1 VQTSAGR
8 FFYAHDGQG
17 QMAKKKRKAAAD
29 EQVSF
34 RSRIKNFIPA
44 YSTKD
49 LKPHPNNW
57 RLHPE
62 TQKDLLSGLLDRFG
76 KIDAILA
83 YESER
88 YGGIVVIDGHQR
100 QEMDAEYPVILLDVT
115 DDEASEILMTY
126 NPLAE
131 LATQDTEAYRN
142 LLASVNAD
150 ELQASR
156 ELAAIA
162 QSVLGE
168 QVVPDEETPVTL
180 KRVEVKAPPQMIWVV
195 VGIPINEF
203 GSVNNIVEQLQIIP
217 NVLVEMTPSDW
228 KPPGK

>member
-1 VQTSAGR
+1 MG
-8 FFYAHDGQG
+8 
-17 QMAKKKRKAAAD
+17 KKKRKAADD

-34 RSRIKNFIPA
+34 RSRIKEFIP
-44 YSTKD
+44 SFPTKD

-62 TQKDLLSGLLDRFG
+62 TQKDLLGGLLDRFG

-83 YESER
+83 YDSDKF
-88 YGGIVVIDGHQR
+88 GGRVVIDGHQR

-115 DDEASEILMTY
+115 DDEAAEILMTY
-126 NPLAE
+126 NPLSE
-131 LATQDTEAYRN
+131 LATQDTDAYRE
-142 LLASVNAD
+142 LLATVNAA
-150 ELQASR
+150 ELEASR
-156 ELAAIA
+156 ELSAIA
-162 QSVLGE
+162 QAVLGE
-168 QVVPDEETPVTL
+168 QVTPDESANVTL

-203 GSVNNIVEQLQIIP
+203 GSVNNIVEQLQMVP

-228 KPPGK
+228 KPSEKK

>member
-1 VQTSAGR
+1 MG
-8 FFYAHDGQG
+8 
-17 QMAKKKRKAAAD
+17 KKKRKAADD

-34 RSRIKNFIPA
+34 RSRIKEFIP
-44 YSTKD
+44 SFPTKD

-62 TQKDLLSGLLDRFG
+62 AQKDLLGGLLDRFG

-83 YESER
+83 YDSEKF
-88 YGGIVVIDGHQR
+88 GGRVVIDGHQR

-115 DDEASEILMTY
+115 DDEAAEILMTY
-126 NPLAE
+126 NPLSE
-131 LATQDTEAYRN
+131 LATQDTDAYRE
-142 LLASVNAD
+142 LLATVNAA
-150 ELQASR
+150 ELEASR
-156 ELAAIA
+156 ELSAIA
-162 QSVLGE
+162 QAVLGE
-168 QVVPDEETPVTL
+168 QVTPDESANVTL

-203 GSVNNIVEQLQIIP
+203 GSVNRIVEQLQMVP

-228 KPPGK
+228 KPSEKK

>member
-1 VQTSAGR
+1 
-8 FFYAHDGQG
+8 
-17 QMAKKKRKAAAD
+17 MAKKKRKAAGD
-29 EQVSF
+29 DLVSF
-34 RSRIKNFIPA
+34 RSRIKEFIP
-44 YSTKD
+44 SFPTKD

-62 TQKDLLSGLLDRFG
+62 AQKDLLGGLLDRFG

-83 YESER
+83 YDSEKF
-88 YGGIVVIDGHQR
+88 GGRVVIDGHQR

-115 DDEASEILMTY
+115 DDEAAEILMTY
-126 NPLAE
+126 NPLSE
-131 LATQDTEAYRN
+131 LATQDTDAYRE
-142 LLASVNAD
+142 LLATVNAA
-150 ELQASR
+150 ELEASR
-156 ELAAIA
+156 ELSAIA

-168 QVVPDEETPVTL
+168 QVTPDESANVTL

-203 GSVNNIVEQLQIIP
+203 GSVNNIVEQLQMVP

-228 KPPGK
+228 KPSEKK

>member
-1 VQTSAGR
+1 
-8 FFYAHDGQG
+8 
-17 QMAKKKRKAAAD
+17 MAKKKRKAAD
-29 EQVSF
+29 DDHVSF
-34 RSRIKNFIPA
+34 RSRIKEFIPDFP
-44 YSTKD
+44 TKD

-62 TQKDLLSGLLDRFG
+62 SQKDLLNGLLDRFG

-83 YESER
+83 YRSEKL
-88 YGGIVVIDGHQR
+88 GGTVVIDGHKR
-100 QEMDAEYPVILLDVT
+100 QEMDATYPVILLDVT
-115 DDEASEILMTY
+115 DEEASVILMTY

-131 LATQDTEAYRN
+131 LATQDTNAYRD
-142 LLASVNAD
+142 LLATIDAV
-150 ELQASR
+150 ELEQSR

-162 QSVLGE
+162 QAVLGE
-168 QVVPDEETPVTL
+168 QVSQDTSADVTL

-203 GSVNNIVEQLQIIP
+203 GSVNNIVEQLQVIP

>member
-1 VQTSAGR
+1 
-8 FFYAHDGQG
+8 
-17 QMAKKKRKAAAD
+17 MAKKKRKAAGD
-29 EQVSF
+29 EHVSF
-34 RSRIKNFIPA
+34 RSRIKEFIP
-44 YSTKD
+44 SFPTKD

-62 TQKDLLSGLLDRFG
+62 AQKDLLGGLLDRFG

-83 YESER
+83 YDSEKF
-88 YGGIVVIDGHQR
+88 GGRIVIDGHQR

-115 DDEASEILMTY
+115 DDEAAEILMTY
-126 NPLAE
+126 NPLSE
-131 LATQDTEAYRN
+131 LATQDTDAYRE
-142 LLASVNAD
+142 LLATIDAN
-150 ELQASR
+150 ELEASR

-162 QSVLGE
+162 QAVLGE
-168 QVVPDEETPVTL
+168 QVAPDESANVTL

-203 GSVNNIVEQLQIIP
+203 GSVNNIVEQLQMVP

-228 KPPGK
+228 KPPEKK